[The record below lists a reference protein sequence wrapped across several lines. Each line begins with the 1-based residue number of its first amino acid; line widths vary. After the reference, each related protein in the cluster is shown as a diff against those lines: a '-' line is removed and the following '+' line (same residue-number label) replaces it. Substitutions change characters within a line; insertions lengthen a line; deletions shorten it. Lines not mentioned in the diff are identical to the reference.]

1 VSATIRWRPIP
12 DGADLSIMSPQT
24 FMQMVREGLGRDPF
38 DGGCLTEDDLP
49 VIRGMHA
56 GALAGVAHRSVSGGD
71 MADGL
76 QRLIKALERHGR
88 ITLSVQY

>member
-1 VSATIRWRPIP
+1 MKTV
-12 DGADLSIMSPQT
+12 T
-24 FMQMVREGLGRDPF
+24 FRAPNGRTYD
-38 DGGCLTEDDLP
+38 
-49 VIRGMHA
+49 IRGMHA